1 MDKKYRFVFWSVVIV
16 AAVTLLPF
24 LHGGNLAMR
33 LSAALSFIVMLGAG
47 AVFFAKRKNRDLSYL
62 ASMITLTAYG
72 IHEASLGVSVD
83 VPQTMFLVCAL
94 YAFYKWWES
103 DARYLPW
110 LAILCMSGGLIVA
123 GPAGIAV
130 PCFIIFI
137 FMLYAAWQRRTLT
150 AVFVGKIICK
160 ILISIVL
167 SFVLPALWYFFG
179 NNQCGDIVPCSWF
192 SAIPT
197 LILGWLPWS
206 IPVFV
211 SLFVVPWHELSV
223 SHIGNVVRKADN
235 IQAFTWLS
243 FLLILGANIFF
254 NIFSSYDSGNRYGMS
269 LLACFPF
276 MAILMTEY
284 VFWLVRRTLFPIRF
298 YIAILSFIGFAV
310 TVMLVVLRS
319 GMVSEWFRGGQSN
332 GFIEVLRTFSMIP
345 MNFGDICLIM
355 LPLFG
360 ACLGLMV
367 LLHRRAGFITS
378 RPVLCSTVITLLF
391 FVAFDG
397 FYKPV
402 VMNCKSKR
410 PVTSINCHFVNK
422 EPSGIAY
429 PIVPCR
435 TIA

>member
-1 MDKKYRFVFWSVVIV
+1 M
-16 AAVTLLPF
+16 
-24 LHGGNLAMR
+24 
-33 LSAALSFIVMLGAG
+33 
-47 AVFFAKRKNRDLSYL
+47 
-62 ASMITLTAYG
+62 
-72 IHEASLGVSVD
+72 
-83 VPQTMFLVCAL
+83 
-94 YAFYKWWES
+94 
-103 DARYLPW
+103 
-110 LAILCMSGGLIVA
+110 
-123 GPAGIAV
+123 
-130 PCFIIFI
+130 
-137 FMLYAAWQRRTLT
+137 
-150 AVFVGKIICK
+150 
-160 ILISIVL
+160 
-167 SFVLPALWYFFG
+167 
-179 NNQCGDIVPCSWF
+179 
-192 SAIPT
+192 
-197 LILGWLPWS
+197 
-206 IPVFV
+206 FV
-211 SLFVVPWHELSV
+211 SLFIVPWREVSV
-223 SHIGNVVRKADN
+223 SRLGKAVREADS
-235 IQAFTWLS
+235 IQAFAWLS
-243 FLLILGANIFF
+243 FLLILVANIFF
-254 NIFSSYDSGNRYGMS
+254 NILSHYSSDNRYNVS

-332 GFIEVLRTFSMIP
+332 GFIEVLRTFSVIP